1 MKSLELKAPPVLQ
14 FGLFALAMWGVDLQ
28 CPQATLSIPWRRP
41 LAVVIF
47 AAGFSCGVA
56 GVICFLRARTTVH
69 PGRPERAGKLVTRG
83 IYRITRNPMYLGL
96 LLMLAA
102 WALVLSNAPAIV
114 LLPGFVFCMNRL
126 QILPE
131 ERILRAKFGAEF
143 EAYARSVRRWL

>member
-47 AAGFSCGVA
+47 AAGFSSGVA

-96 LLMLAA
+96 LLMLAG
-102 WALVLSNAPAIV
+102 WALALANGLAMV
-114 LLPGFVFCMNRL
+114 LLPAFVAYMNRF
-126 QILPE
+126 QIRPE
-131 ERILRAKFGAEF
+131 EDALRKKFGAAF
-143 EAYARSVRRWL
+143 DAYAGSVRRWL